1 MAQNRRTKRFIT
13 NITYLVFRKMSSPQ
27 TPQARPKR
35 YWSKMALAVAAAV
48 TITVFVTTTIFGGSH
63 ATINNTNV
71 GMYSAGVHSEEV
83 MSGQIVLN
91 PKGSYLTGFVVPDDA
106 VNATLQGNYT
116 TAEDKATSF
125 TVWSQQ
131 EFLNY
136 FSNQNS
142 EPTYNKNLMP
152 INHDEFCVP
161 VSSGYY
167 LILVNGAGYKPAV
180 LETQLTLNFTIP
192 S

>member
-1 MAQNRRTKRFIT
+1 
-13 NITYLVFRKMSSPQ
+13 
-27 TPQARPKR
+27 
-35 YWSKMALAVAAAV
+35 MALAVAIAV
-48 TITVFVTTTIFGGSH
+48 TLTVFATVGSFGGSH

-106 VNATLQGNYT
+106 VNATLQGNYNVT
-116 TAEDKATSF
+116 DDKATSF

-152 INHDEFCVP
+152 MNHDEFCIP

-167 LILVNGAGYKPAV
+167 LILVSGAGYEPAV
-180 LETQLTLNFTIP
+180 LEAQLTLNFTI
-192 S
+192 SS